1 MRETSF
7 IKQNKEK
14 WVEFEE
20 NLTHNSTDPDKLND
34 LFIQITDDLSYS
46 RTFYPNRSVRVYLN
60 NLAQQIFHSIYKTRK
75 SRLNRFANFWKA
87 ELPRLVYES
96 RNEFRLSLF
105 VFTLAFL
112 IGALSSTIDPEFPRV
127 ILGDDYVDMTIENIE
142 SGDPMAVYKQRGEFG
157 MSLGITAN
165 NLFVAFLTFV
175 LGVFFA
181 IGTLAIMVK
190 NGVMV
195 GAFQYFFYEEGV
207 FWESFLTI
215 WTHGTLEISAI
226 IIAGAAGLTMGKG
239 LVFPGTYSR
248 LQAFQVSAR
257 RGIKIMVGI
266 VPIIIMAGF
275 IEGFLTRNTETPD
288 IIRLLFILVCLFSVL
303 GYFVWYPKELAKKG
317 FKNKISESKIPPN
330 TRQYIQFNRI
340 KAMGEIFS
348 DTFVFYK
355 KYLVKIG
362 LFSFITTILFCGVV
376 FLSNFRS
383 PSELFV
389 FDSVGIS
396 IGLIINQ
403 LKQFFTNDQIMVLPF
418 MNVLLYSA
426 ITFILYTL
434 LVKEEAKQKK
444 EEIKQKTK
452 IQHLSNFLQSSVI
465 IILLM
470 TVIYFAPSFAIFVVL
485 LMPCFLLW
493 AYIMYREQKNIIG
506 ALGRTV
512 YLIQSNLGRMFS
524 LFSSLLMIGLFFYS
538 FVDSFL
544 FWFYIEVISWNLSLE
559 QETLDQLVI
568 VLLTFSRVL
577 VICLV
582 YSMMAIGIGLI
593 YYTLLEIKE
602 APDLK
607 ERIKKIGQG
616 RRIQGLEREA

>member
-20 NLTHNSTDPDKLND
+20 SLTHNSTDPDKLND

-75 SRLNRFANFWKA
+75 SRLSRFTNFWKE
-87 ELPRLVYES
+87 ELPSLVYEAK
-96 RNEFRLSLF
+96 NEFRLSLF

-127 ILGDDYVDMTIENIE
+127 ILGDDYVDMTLENIE

-275 IEGFLTRNTETPD
+275 IEGYLTRYTETPD
-288 IIRLLFILVCLFSVL
+288 FVRLLFILICLFSVL
-303 GYFVWYPKELAKKG
+303 GYFVWYPKEVARKG
-317 FKNKISESKIPPN
+317 VKNKRQETKLPPN
-330 TRQYIQFNRI
+330 TRQHIQFNRI
-340 KAMGEIFS
+340 KTMGEIFS
-348 DTFVFYK
+348 DIFVFYK
-355 KYLVKIG
+355 KHLSKIIG
-362 LFSFITTILFCGVV
+362 LSILCAVV
-376 FLSNFRS
+376 FSGLIFFASDLNPNQLFIYQQSTVPILTSLVHMVQFFINDRV
-383 PSELFV
+383 ELLPFINVFV
-389 FDSVGIS
+389 FSTMSFVI
-396 IGLIINQ
+396 
-403 LKQFFTNDQIMVLPF
+403 
-418 MNVLLYSA
+418 
-426 ITFILYTL
+426 YTL
-434 LVKEEAKQKK
+434 LAKEEAKVK
-444 EEIKQKTK
+444 EAIASTKTTV
-452 IQHLSNFLQSSVI
+452 QHASNFIQSLF
-465 IILLM
+465 ILAIL
-470 TVIYFAPSFAIFVVL
+470 FAIVYAAPGL
-485 LMPCFLLW
+485 LFFFFPLSPFLLLW
-493 AYIMYREQKNIIG
+493 MYIIYRDQTNIFV
-506 ALGRTV
+506 ALGKAF
-512 YLIQSNLGRMFS
+512 NLSKGNWGR
-524 LFSSLLMIGLFFYS
+524 LIGLFYLLAFIACLFYS

-544 FWFYIEVISWNLSLE
+544 FWFYIEIIGMNLSLE
-559 QETLDQLVI
+559 QETLDQLVV
-568 VLLTFSRVL
+568 VLQTFSGAVGISMIWAMV
-577 VICLV
+577 VIG
-582 YSMMAIGIGLI
+582 MGLE
-593 YYTLLEIKE
+593 YYTFVEIKE

-607 ERIKKIGQG
+607 ERIKNIGKG